1 MADSTMKV
9 VLGTMEIGRGALSED
24 TPSFELLDAYFT
36 EGQELDT
43 ALMYA
48 GGNSELII
56 GRYLTARSLQEKAV
70 IATKANPF
78 GSHEK
83 NLARE
88 GVLAQAALSLQRLQ
102 ASSVDIFYLHAPD
115 HDTPIEETLE
125 AVQQLYTDGKFKEL
139 GLSNFASW
147 EVANVYQ
154 ICKSRG
160 WVLPTVYQG
169 MYNPITR
176 MVESEL
182 LPCLRHFGIRFYAY
196 NPLAGGMLTERYYR
210 SGLDTPQDGRFWTV
224 GGDWAVKYRD
234 RFWRESVFRG
244 VECVRGA
251 LDECYGVGVVS
262 LVRAAFRWLNH
273 HSAINAKYNDAIIV
287 GVSKMEHLKAN
298 MAACQEGPLDE
309 RTLAHPL
316 QLCV

>member
-1 MADSTMKV
+1 M
-9 VLGTMEIGRGALSED
+9 
-24 TPSFELLDAYFT
+24 
-36 EGQELDT
+36 
-43 ALMYA
+43 
-48 GGNSELII
+48 I
-56 GRYLTARSLQEKAV
+56 GRYLATTNNKTQLK
-70 IATKANPF
+70 IATKAHPKL
-78 GSHEK
+78 HEK
-83 NLARE
+83 RFTRE
-88 GVLAQAALSLQRLQ
+88 GVVGQLTTSLSSL
-102 ASSVDIFYLHAPD
+102 SVPSVDIFYLHAPD

-154 ICKSRG
+154 ICKNRG

-176 MVESEL
+176 MVETEL
-182 LPCLRHFGIRFYAY
+182 IPCLRYFGIRFYAY
-196 NPLAGGMLTERYYR
+196 NPLVGGMMTGRYKL
-210 SGLDTPQDGRFWTV
+210 SDIDKPQDGRFWTV
-224 GGDWAVKYRD
+224 GGKMTEMYRD

-273 HSAINAKYNDAIIV
+273 HSQLRPEHGDAVII
-287 GVSKMEHLKAN
+287 GCSKVEHLLAN
-298 MAACQEGPLDE
+298 LEACKEGPLHKGVVEAIDKAWE
-309 RTLAHPL
+309 MDKHN
-316 QLCV
+316 CVRYYR